1 MMMPRLS
8 RLEREMVDVHSQCVY
23 DHLMHWRGNVP
34 RMFKTMALRPEIMQ
48 TAVAHLRAVLETGT
62 VPMRLKQLLIV
73 RTSQLNRCEY

>member
-1 MMMPRLS
+1 
-8 RLEREMVDVHSQCVY
+8 MVDAQSRAVY

-48 TAVAHLRAVLETGT
+48 TAVGHLRAILQTGT
-62 VPMRLKQLLIV
+62 VSIKLKQMLIV